1 MSWLTAL
8 TVALRVRPLPSFEG
22 ALGAMFYYGIG
33 RKRDLT
39 SAYECITNSAE
50 RGNIYSMGLLCDYYY
65 HSKLYVKAA
74 ELALK

>member
-1 MSWLTAL
+1 
-8 TVALRVRPLPSFEG
+8 
-22 ALGAMFYYGIG
+22 MFYYGIG